1 MIIKKSVIVS
11 FRLMWSKIPQ
21 SDQIKCLTLLCIV
34 PTCDFFQHTFQQIF
48 LLALLHLFGSDRVF
62 VGEDGVTELN
72 LLPQSQ
78 RRESSFQ
85 GDLFKKM
92 IKIDVS
98 LAVIPRFTTLC
109 RHGSNW
115 LMFQLTTHLFT
126 LHTYNVK
133 YV

>member
-1 MIIKKSVIVS
+1 
-11 FRLMWSKIPQ
+11 MWSKIPQ

-48 LLALLHLFGSDRVF
+48 LLALLHLFGSDRVC

-92 IKIDVS
+92 IKIDVRFS
-98 LAVIPRFTTLC
+98 CNSPFYDALSTRFDLANVSVNDTFIYP
-109 RHGSNW
+109 S
-115 LMFQLTTHLFT
+115 HL
-126 LHTYNVK
+126 
-133 YV
+133 